1 MANASRSSTPKST
14 TASYDHYWP
23 LTGHLHHP
31 SYATHCPPS
40 TGTSALTPTT
50 PASVRIASSTAAK
63 PWAPSVPSEPAASSA
78 SRVTSAVNS
87 DWSAL
92 TSPPDPDQN
101 GRGLG
106 FVGERRDRSGLADR
120 LVDLHDLGA
129 DRHELLIVGQLAAD
143 LVHLRAGRQLASL
156 RPATGARTGPQLP
169 WPVTWMLRRRAGT
182 VSLAALAVVLRD
194 RSAAKV
200 TDIDEF
206 GVALGALLFEVGKQG
221 RHHRKTS
228 YSTIRV
234 TCSRRT
240 WLATRSNWTWTS
252 NASPLTSAATLAR
265 PGSPRTS
272 TAPMSV
278 GSWALRPSSSTADAT
293 TAPTTSKR
301 CPTLSVSR
309 EPTWRSGRD
318 GPVLARSRHESRRER
333 TSIRLLGELK
343 EES

>member
-92 TSPPDPDQN
+92 TSPPFPDRL

-156 RPATGARTGPQLP
+156 RPATGPRTGPQLP
-169 WPVTWMLRRRAGT
+169 WSVTWMLRRRAGT
-182 VSLAALAVVLRD
+182 VSLATLAVVLRD

-200 TDIDEF
+200 TDVTEF
-206 GVALGALLFEVGKQG
+206 GVELGALLFEVGKQG
-221 RHHRKTS
+221 RHHRKAS
-228 YSTIRV
+228 YQCLVVASTTRLAASTLNSGDTYVRV
-234 TCSRRT
+234 AHPYGHYR
-240 WLATRSNWTWTS
+240 
-252 NASPLTSAATLAR
+252 LTSC
-265 PGSPRTS
+265 GQ
-272 TAPMSV
+272 V
-278 GSWALRPSSSTADAT
+278 GCAF
-293 TAPTTSKR
+293 
-301 CPTLSVSR
+301 
-309 EPTWRSGRD
+309 
-318 GPVLARSRHESRRER
+318 
-333 TSIRLLGELK
+333 
-343 EES
+343 